1 MEFDKKIKIE
11 PSSPRGTGHKPDTYY
26 SISSLGHVESM
37 LGFLADEIAT
47 ALKDDK
53 VTDGEQIVIPNF
65 SNNADYWKRIFEALK
80 VAQGLIRSRIAI
92 QQQDGLSAIQDKEI
106 LVRESDSYLATY

>member
-1 MEFDKKIKIE
+1 
-11 PSSPRGTGHKPDTYY
+11 
-26 SISSLGHVESM
+26 M

-65 SNNADYWKRIFEALK
+65 GNKANYWGRIFESLK
-80 VAQGLIRSRIAI
+80 IAQGLLRTRIAI